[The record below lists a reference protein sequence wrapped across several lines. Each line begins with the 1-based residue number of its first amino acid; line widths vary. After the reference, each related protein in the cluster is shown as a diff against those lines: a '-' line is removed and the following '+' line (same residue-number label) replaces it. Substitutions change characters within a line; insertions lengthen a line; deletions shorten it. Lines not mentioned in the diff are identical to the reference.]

1 MIEQERKIL
10 HGALCRMLPYG
21 VKFIVKATVGES
33 PEGEIKVSK
42 VATMSA
48 ISEKTVIVK
57 FDNGGGYMELPLES
71 PECRPV
77 LRPMEWMEEK
87 ELREFTDFASQTNHS
102 FWHCGSRY
110 WYNAYE
116 EEDWLEAHHFD
127 YRGLLK
133 MGLAIDD
140 MQGLYID

>member
-1 MIEQERKIL
+1 MNEKERKIL

-21 VKFIVKATVGES
+21 VKF
-33 PEGEIKVSK
+33 
-42 VATMSA
+42 
-48 ISEKTVIVK
+48 IVK

-140 MQGLYID
+140 MQGLY